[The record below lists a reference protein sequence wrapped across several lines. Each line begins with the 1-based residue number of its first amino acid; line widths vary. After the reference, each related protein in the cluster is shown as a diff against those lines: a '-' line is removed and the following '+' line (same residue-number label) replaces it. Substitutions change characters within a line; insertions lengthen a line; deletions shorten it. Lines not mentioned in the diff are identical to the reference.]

1 MIPLCFEYLSD
12 EFTEEIIYVTIVG
25 QVTHHFTGRPVYR
38 VREEYPYG
46 RVNETFYTEAR
57 MDAALRNRVTG

>member
-12 EFTEEIIYVTIVG
+12 EFTGEIIYVTIVG
-25 QVTHHFTGRPVYR
+25 QINQHFTGRPVYR
-38 VREEYPYG
+38 VREEYPSG

-57 MDAALRNRVTG
+57 MDMALRNQVTG